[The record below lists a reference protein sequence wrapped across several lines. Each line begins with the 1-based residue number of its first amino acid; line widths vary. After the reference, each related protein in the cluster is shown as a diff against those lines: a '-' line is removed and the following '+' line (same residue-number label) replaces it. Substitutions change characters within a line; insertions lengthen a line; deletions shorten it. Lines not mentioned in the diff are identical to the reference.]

1 MNIKLSDSWYIK
13 SDSLNIM
20 LVQVLNGRDYLQGYY
35 QTLQG
40 AIESY
45 IERKIKGSEA
55 TSIQSLLIYL
65 KALVTALND
74 CLTPLRIEVVMPKKE
89 EDGSKC

>member
-1 MNIKLSDSWYIK
+1 MNIKLPDTCYFK
-13 SDSLNIM
+13 SDNMNVM
-20 LVQVLNGRDYLQGYY
+20 LVDVINGRDYILGYY

-74 CLTPLRIEVVMPKKE
+74 CLTPLRIEVVMPKNE
-89 EDGSKC
+89 EGSK